1 MNEVVLRAKDLS
13 LSFGG
18 NKALEEVPI
27 EVRKGDICSLVGPN
41 GSGKTC
47 VLNVISGIYRTDRG
61 KVVYEGRDITGT
73 HAHKA
78 AQLGIARAFQNV
90 ELFGNMTVLE
100 NLLLGCH
107 YFMKQN
113 FLSGGIFWGLAQKRE
128 IQLREWVEEV
138 IDFLELEK
146 YRKQIAGMLPI
157 GVQKL
162 VGLARALSMKPHLL
176 LLDEVSSGMNRQEK
190 EDLAR
195 FLLRI
200 KYELGIPMLWVEHDI
215 KLVADLCDRLT
226 VLNYG
231 RKIAD
236 GVPYEVLSSKEV
248 LQVYAGFSET
258 EKDKP

>member
-1 MNEVVLRAKDLS
+1 MNEVVLKAEGLN

-18 NKALEEVPI
+18 NIALEDVTI
-27 EVRKGDICSLVGPN
+27 EITKGDICALVGPN

-47 VLNVISGIYRTDRG
+47 ILNVISGLYKADSG
-61 KVVYEGRDITGT
+61 KVFYEGHDITGI
-73 HAHKA
+73 HPHKVA
-78 AQLGIARAFQNV
+78 ALGIARAFQNV

-107 YFMKQN
+107 YFMKEN
-113 FLSGGIFWGLAQKRE
+113 FVTGGIFWGLAQKRE
-128 IQLREWVEEV
+128 IQLREWIESV

-146 YRKQIAGMLPI
+146 YRKQMAGMLPI

-162 VGLARALSMKPHLL
+162 IGVARALCMKPRLL
-176 LLDEVSSGMNRQEK
+176 LLDEVGSGMNRQEK

-200 KYELGIPMLWVEHDI
+200 KYELDIPMLWVEHDV
-215 KLVADLCDRLT
+215 KLVGDLCDRIV

-231 RKIAD
+231 QKIAD
-236 GVPYEVLSSKEV
+236 GAPDEVFQSDEVLR
-248 LQVYAGFSET
+248 VYAGLGET
-258 EKDKP
+258 